1 MRHCSEMP
9 KPTQSDRLW
18 TPQSV
23 KPLRGERVRHSFCDK
38 VNIWRVRLQSRGGKI
53 THNKGIMMRKAP
65 LISLAN
71 MVEYA
76 TTPSA
81 ARRRSIIEQYHQP
94 QVIKFDWHG
103 ASDVIFIK
111 RACGSSD
118 ADNLID
124 FEKDRIRN
132 QLSGEKEKDR
142 RLRHILHLIELL
154 EASDF
159 SKLTVGAVP
168 SSANDLSTDCSFGS
182 LAVRVRPD
190 LILSKPRFGAK
201 GMDRG
206 VLKCHNLSS
215 FRLDLNSGPMF
226 AVGLHVFAENVL
238 GQDSTVGD
246 L

>member
-1 MRHCSEMP
+1 
-9 KPTQSDRLW
+9 
-18 TPQSV
+18 
-23 KPLRGERVRHSFCDK
+23 
-38 VNIWRVRLQSRGGKI
+38 
-53 THNKGIMMRKAP
+53 MRKAP

-142 RLRHILHLIELL
+142 RLRHILHLIEHIQIFH
-154 EASDF
+154 D
-159 SKLTVGAVP
+159 P
-168 SSANDLSTDCSFGS
+168 
-182 LAVRVRPD
+182 
-190 LILSKPRFGAK
+190 LIF
-201 GMDRG
+201 
-206 VLKCHNLSS
+206 
-215 FRLDLNSGPMF
+215 
-226 AVGLHVFAENVL
+226 
-238 GQDSTVGD
+238 
-246 L
+246 